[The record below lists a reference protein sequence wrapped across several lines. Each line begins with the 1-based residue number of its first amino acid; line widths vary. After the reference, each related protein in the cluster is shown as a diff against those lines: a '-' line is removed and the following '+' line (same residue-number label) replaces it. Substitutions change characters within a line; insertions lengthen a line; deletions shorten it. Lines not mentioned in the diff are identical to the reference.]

1 MARVST
7 LFFTKV
13 GAEKYEKF
21 TNKTLN
27 PLSSSNYESSDAK
40 FAPVLGRAM
49 MNTLYNMYVQF
60 LVHNVLFSLH
70 KKNYFM
76 CLQWKV
82 RTQYSR
88 KIATHL
94 TVNHCNYKHVFV
106 KDVTRCY
113 RGNYS
118 AKYILPTYEE
128 NLTRVSSDKKELDHF
143 SYSQPR

>member
-60 LVHNVLFSLH
+60 CTFQNTFAKLINYFPHNVSCDIFLLGYFSHVL
-70 KKNYFM
+70 YF
-76 CLQWKV
+76 W
-82 RTQYSR
+82 
-88 KIATHL
+88 
-94 TVNHCNYKHVFV
+94 
-106 KDVTRCY
+106 
-113 RGNYS
+113 
-118 AKYILPTYEE
+118 E
-128 NLTRVSSDKKELDHF
+128 HF
-143 SYSQPR
+143 PQ

>member
-60 LVHNVLFSLH
+60 LVHNVLFSLY

-76 CLQWKV
+76 CLQ
-82 RTQYSR
+82 
-88 KIATHL
+88 
-94 TVNHCNYKHVFV
+94 
-106 KDVTRCY
+106 
-113 RGNYS
+113 
-118 AKYILPTYEE
+118 
-128 NLTRVSSDKKELDHF
+128 
-143 SYSQPR
+143 